1 MPAETSVVFMTSW
14 TLFHNVSMV
23 YPSPD
28 FLTQL
33 NANLKSYL
41 MHQSYVRYGNDGNL
55 VVAPTYL
62 ITKLLMFIL
71 ADGMLPNLE
80 MCEERNPASLAD
92 ACIVATMPASGKKRF
107 QPPSKKVHNISV
119 QLCVENALRSD
130 SKLFIMQGAEACNF
144 VATFATKFPEDVL
157 RIYLTDE
164 QIHLISNP
172 MGRTSEKSS
181 EKWGLFFYDS
191 NVFAN
196 IPSVTNMVAYSTQA
210 VSKELRQRLAE
221 SASLIMFFLRS
232 FAKVSKPNEKPVRGI
247 DILDCID
254 HGTLDSLLNKDG
266 NSESLSVSYVP
277 PCVSG
282 RLAAGL

>member
-14 TLFHNVSMV
+14 TLYHNVSMV
-23 YPSPD
+23 DPSPD

-62 ITKLLMFIL
+62 ITKLLMLIL

-130 SKLFIMQGAEACNF
+130 STLFIMQGAEACNF

-164 QIHLISNP
+164 QIHLIKYP

-181 EKWGLFFYDS
+181 EKWGLFFSDS

-196 IPSVTNMVAYSTQA
+196 IPSVTNIVAYKTEA

-254 HGTLDSLLNKDG
+254 QGTLDSLLNNDG
-266 NSESLSVSYVP
+266 NSKSLSVSYVP